1 MRHLRIFFI
10 LVLLVGCDDG
20 FEGQQIIGEINDQVA
35 YLDMESIQG
44 DSVGFVFELQTPG
57 NFQNLSVI
65 DPYYLICDSLSLKDC
80 YNWHTFYPRRPGM
93 KLLYHISGEV
103 LSPNPNEKRVG
114 NPFIISKAERILSCP
129 VTYQEVSG
137 QVPITGTAWKMIGF
151 MDEGGEIYSHPAC
164 ESNNMLLRF
173 SDVLLDDYPFY
184 LPGGKKVEVRTG
196 DYLFSLSGR
205 AISYSVNE
213 NSNKI
218 ILKYLYSAYFI
229 PGFRNYVQHD
239 GPRTLQTK
247 QKSDSLLLLL
257 STDTLDYVLKNNI
270 LKLRNS
276 KKKLNAMFVAN

>member
-1 MRHLRIFFI
+1 MRHLSIFFI

-20 FEGQQIIGEINDQVA
+20 FEGQKIIGEINDQVA
-35 YLDMESIQG
+35 YLDMESIDE
-44 DSVGFVFELQTPG
+44 DSLGFVFELQTPS
-57 NFQNLSVI
+57 NFTLLSVI
-65 DPYYLICDSLSLKDC
+65 DPDLICDSLSVKDC

-103 LSPNPNEKRVG
+103 LSPKPNEKRVG
-114 NPFIISKAERILSCP
+114 NPFILTKAERILSCP
-129 VTYQEVSG
+129 VDYQR
-137 QVPITGTAWKMIGF
+137 VPGEIALNEKVWKMIGF
-151 MDEGGEIYSHPAC
+151 VDNDDRIYSHPAC
-164 ESNNMLLRF
+164 ESNNMRIQF
-173 SDVLLDDYPFY
+173 SDVLLDDYPFN
-184 LPGGKKVEVRTG
+184 LPGGKRVEVRTG

-205 AISYSVNE
+205 EISYSVIE

-218 ILKYLYSAYFI
+218 RLKYLSSPFFI

-257 STDTLDYVLKNNI
+257 STDTLDYVLENNI

-276 KKKLNAMFVAN
+276 KKQLNAMFVAN